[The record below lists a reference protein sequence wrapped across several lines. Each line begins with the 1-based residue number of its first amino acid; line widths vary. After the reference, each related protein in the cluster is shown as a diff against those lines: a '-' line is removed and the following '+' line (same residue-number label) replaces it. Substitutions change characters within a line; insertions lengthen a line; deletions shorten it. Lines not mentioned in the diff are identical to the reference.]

1 MLAVRL
7 DAETEAR
14 LNNLAAQTHRTKSF
28 YVKQA
33 LLEYLDDIEDIYI
46 GQKRVEDLR
55 AGKDE
60 LVSFE
65 DLKKELG
72 YV

>member
-7 DAETEAR
+7 DEEMEGR
-14 LNNLAAQTHRTKSF
+14 LNNLASQTNRAKSF

-33 LLEYLDDIEDIYI
+33 LSEYLDDMEDIYL
-46 GQKRVEDLR
+46 GKKRLEDLR
-55 AGKDE
+55 AGKDD

-65 DLKKELG
+65 DVKKDLG
-72 YV
+72 L